1 MTAMAEEKVLG
12 RNFPRVDAAD
22 KVSGRSQYAGD
33 VYLQGMLMCKVLK
46 STRPH
51 ARILSI
57 DTSKA
62 ERLPGVRAVITGR
75 DVPDVRFGSG
85 AVKDRRVFAL
95 EKVRYVGEPLAAVA
109 AVDEMTALEALELID
124 VEYEDLPAVSDP
136 IEALKPGGPLV
147 HDDLP
152 GYEGYA
158 AGMGGNVCTV
168 LDSQRGDVDQA
179 FTQADHVFEDT
190 FRSQGINQGYLEPMA
205 CVANID
211 PSGRLTVWTSTQGP
225 YQVRGALAA
234 ILRMPMAR
242 IRIIPTELGGGFGAK
257 LRLCL
262 EPYPVFL
269 SLKTG
274 RPVKLIATR
283 EEVFTLSGFRLP
295 TTIYLKTG
303 VMQDGTIV
311 AREAISIFDMGAYL
325 GAGVQSGV
333 SHTIGPYNIPNH
345 RVRSYAVYTNKIWA
359 GSYRASGVADV
370 TFAVESHTDIIARK
384 IGLDP
389 WEFRMQ
395 NALKEGDVAIQGG
408 RIPRNGLRQTLEA
421 VKERMDWPRKSAP
434 GHGVGLALCQW
445 RSGSGPSTA
454 SVSIH
459 EDGTV
464 SLLTGS
470 VDITGTDTVLAQIT
484 AEVLGVDMNQVVIAR
499 RDTDLAPFTGPSG
512 GSRITYSQGK
522 AVQMAAEDAKR
533 KLIALAAEHLQMPP
547 ESLTCAAG
555 RVYVADNPERGY
567 ALGQVARLS
576 LTSRAGPILGTAS
589 LSAMPFAPVFNTQGV
604 EVKVDQETGM
614 LRIVRFVQAQDVGV
628 AINPMAVEGQI
639 EGGAVQGIGRA
650 LSEEVVIRDGAI
662 LNPSLTTYLMPL
674 APDIPAIEN
683 VLVQVPT
690 EDGPFGARAV
700 AEPPGFGPPAAIA
713 NAIEDALG
721 VRIKELPLSA
731 DKILRALQGE
741 PLPEITLEVA
751 LLRELRGAGGP
762 IQWARSG

>member
-1 MTAMAEEKVLG
+1 MPEDRVLG
-12 RNFPRVDAAD
+12 KNYPRVDAAD

-33 VYLQGMLMCKVLK
+33 VYLPGMLMCKVLK
-46 STRPH
+46 SSRRH

-57 DTSKA
+57 DTSEA
-62 ERLPGVRAVITGR
+62 ERVPGVRAVITGK
-75 DVPDVRFGSG
+75 DIPDVRFGSG

-109 AVDEMTALEALELID
+109 AVDEIAALEALDCIR
-124 VEYEDLPAVSDP
+124 VEYEDLPAVTDP
-136 IEALKPGGPLV
+136 IEALRPDAPLV
-147 HDDLP
+147 HEELP
-152 GYEGYA
+152 SYDGYA
-158 AGMGGNVCTV
+158 AGMGGNVCTI
-168 LDSQRGDVDQA
+168 LDSDRGDVDKA
-179 FTQADHVFEDT
+179 FAEADAIFEDT

-205 CVANID
+205 CVASVD
-211 PSGRLTVWTSTQGP
+211 PSGRINVWTSTQGP
-225 YQVRGALAA
+225 YAVRASLAA
-234 ILRMPMAR
+234 VLQMPIARLRV
-242 IRIIPTELGGGFGAK
+242 IPTELGGGFGAK

-269 SLKTG
+269 ALKTG
-274 RPVKLIATR
+274 RPVKIVATR
-283 EEVFTLSGFRLP
+283 DEVFTLSGFRLP
-295 TTIYLKTG
+295 TTVYLKTG
-303 VMQDGTIV
+303 VQKDGTIV

-370 TFAVESHTDIIARK
+370 TFAVESHTDTIARQ
-384 IGLDP
+384 LRMDP
-389 WEFRMQ
+389 WEFRMK
-395 NALKEGDVAIQGG
+395 NILKEGDIAIQGG

-421 VKERMDWPRKSAP
+421 IKERMHWPMKSEE
-434 GHGVGLALCQW
+434 GNGVGLAVCQW

-454 SVSIH
+454 SISIN

-470 VDITGTDTVLAQIT
+470 VDITGTDTVLAQI
-484 AEVLGVDMNQVVIAR
+484 AAVVLGVDMQQVIIAR
-499 RDTDLAPFTGPSG
+499 RDTDVAPFTSPSG

-533 KLIALAAEHLQMPP
+533 KLIVLAAERLQV
-547 ESLTCAAG
+547 AAEALACVGG
-555 RVYVADNPERGY
+555 RVYVADNPERGFS
-567 ALGQVARLS
+567 LGELARLS
-576 LTSRAGPILGTAS
+576 FTSKAGPILGTAS
-589 LSAMPFAPVFNTQGV
+589 LSSMPFAPVFNAQAA
-604 EVKVDQETGM
+604 EVKVNRETGT

-650 LSEEVVIRDGAI
+650 LSETVVIRDGRI

-683 VLVQVPT
+683 VLVEVPT
-690 EDGPFGARAV
+690 DEGPFGARAV

-713 NAIEDALG
+713 NAIEDAVG

-731 DKILRALQGE
+731 DKVLRALRGE
-741 PLPEITLEVA
+741 PLEEVTLDLT
-751 LLRELRGAGGP
+751 LLRRLRGASGP
-762 IQWARSG
+762 IQWASAG